1 MANKQSVR
9 IQGETESGEIRTAR
23 IDADGRF
30 ENRDYPEM
38 FLSRDILTKIHTE
51 MRIMNMHLA
60 TITNENITEKDLS

>member
-1 MANKQSVR
+1 MAKKQSVR
-9 IQGETESGEIRTAR
+9 IQGETEAGEIRTAR
-23 IDADGRF
+23 IDGEGRF